1 MPTAAASWAWFLRE
15 DIEDL
20 AQRYQRLR
28 ELEHCGCDGT
38 LGRYAF
44 PILRLMSVGPDTLAA
59 RH

>member
-1 MPTAAASWAWFLRE
+1 VNGVSLWRVVFRE
-15 DIEDL
+15 DIEDF
-20 AQRYQRLR
+20 AQRYRRLR
-28 ELEHCGCDGT
+28 ELEHRGCDGT